1 MYHSIHDDVSS
12 MKKDMLSLFAQF
24 VWPKLDDPT
33 TRIPSWP
40 AAQLR
45 DFVLQNEALRV
56 AVLGGGATGDAEG
69 GGGASSSG
77 VAGGGEQAADGPGD
91 EEEGEARGGHGKQLT
106 PWNSLLVTNGQAKE
120 LLADELRALALNP
133 TKQANTRVIEEAIAA
148 NQAAEQQ
155 ALEALEVYRVLAGE
169 DGALQME
176 LDEAMEPDLG
186 SSTGITGDMALE
198 PEKQHEQEHQEQEES
213 KSEGGEGGVSDETEE
228 RRREDQAWDA
238 SEEAQEAE
246 QLVLSYEIDLAN
258 PSGGLERRG
267 LEHGV
272 EALAA
277 KRQGRADRH
286 TELIAAKTR
295 VDAVQEYAAMQE
307 KAIKRVAQIQ
317 SELVQNRSTTKRLHS
332 EMSGLSE
339 SFPLVRQ
346 RLQQGLRRG
355 AGLPEQERP
364 AAAAGSAPAG
374 QPRPKRR
381 KTGASGSARGS
392 ARGQAVARATERGGG
407 NAVLGL
413 QQNQGELLEQLAAVN
428 ARDSESPLVL

>member
-1 MYHSIHDDVSS
+1 M
-12 MKKDMLSLFAQF
+12 
-24 VWPKLDDPT
+24 
-33 TRIPSWP
+33 
-40 AAQLR
+40 
-45 DFVLQNEALRV
+45 
-56 AVLGGGATGDAEG
+56 
-69 GGGASSSG
+69 
-77 VAGGGEQAADGPGD
+77 
-91 EEEGEARGGHGKQLT
+91 
-106 PWNSLLVTNGQAKE
+106 TNGQAKE

-277 KRQGRADRH
+277 KRKGRADRH

-374 QPRPKRR
+374 QPHPKRR
-381 KTGASGSARGS
+381 KTGARGSARGS
-392 ARGQAVARATERGGG
+392 ARGQAAVRGGG